1 MLEER
6 GFGDDY
12 GRRNRSL
19 LQVCDNMGGRG
30 VFSFW
35 NKFGRHGRSLAR
47 KDGYSYDSHEVKHV
61 VVMLLLI
68 VFMVLT
74 TSSFI
79 EYNHI
84 LISTY
89 MHIKNIIHI
98 MHIIHTIHITHF
110 IHIFHLVSHH
120 SPK

>member
-61 VVMLLLI
+61 SGNAVVDCVHGI
-68 VFMVLT
+68 DNI
-74 TSSFI
+74 FI
-79 EYNHI
+79 YRI
-84 LISTY
+84 
-89 MHIKNIIHI
+89 
-98 MHIIHTIHITHF
+98 
-110 IHIFHLVSHH
+110 
-120 SPK
+120 